1 MGQQFIFTM
10 LGLNKYYG
18 QKQVLRDI
26 NLCFYPG
33 AKIGIV
39 GENGSG
45 KSTVLRI
52 MAALE
57 RDFNGQA
64 EITRGYKAGI
74 VLQDPLLD
82 PALTVRK
89 TLEGAFGEIMKLIED
104 YNAVADRMAKPLSD
118 EQMQAAM
125 DRMAELQDKIDAVD
139 GWSLDRKL
147 KQAADALFLP
157 DDERVVGTLS
167 GGEKRRV
174 ALCKAILEKPDL
186 LLLDEPTNHLDP
198 ETVDWLEEQLKEYPG
213 TVIIVTHDR
222 YFLNNVTKW
231 ILELDA
237 GRGIPYEGNYTGWL
251 EQKLGRIV
259 SEERQKG
266 GKEPPRVRA
275 LQHELAWIRMNS
287 KQRSDLTRAR
297 LVEYAQIVAREA
309 GAVRDDASSIQ
320 IAPGPELG
328 DQVIEIKGV
337 SKRYGDKPLF
347 NDLALQ
353 VPKGAIVG
361 VVGPNGTGKTTLLK
375 LILRQ
380 EKPDAGEIKVG
391 PTVKFAYVEQDGA
404 LEGKRDVLTEISGGA
419 SEIVL
424 GKQRVPARV
433 YASRFGF
440 KGQDQGKL
448 VRELSGGERNR
459 CRLAMVLKVGGN
471 VLLLDEPTNDLDVNT
486 LRMLE
491 EAIQN
496 YAGSA
501 LVISHDRFFLDRI
514 STHTLAF
521 EGDGVVRF
529 FPGPYQQYESW
540 RRKEFGK
547 GLFENRRNRYRKIV
561 K

>member
-1 MGQQFIFTM
+1 M

-18 QKQVLRDI
+18 QRQVLKDI

-52 MAALE
+52 MSALD
-57 RDFNGQA
+57 RDFQGQA

-89 TLEGAFGEIMKLIED
+89 TLEGAFGGIMKLIDD
-104 YNAVADRMAKPLSD
+104 YNAVADRMAKPLSE

-139 GWSLDRKL
+139 GWSLDRTL

-266 GKEPPRVRA
+266 AKEPPRVRA

-328 DQVIEIKGV
+328 DQVIELKGV
-337 SKRYGDKPLF
+337 SKRFGDKSLF

-353 VPKGAIVG
+353 VPKGAIIG
-361 VVGPNGTGKTTLLK
+361 IVGPNGTGKTTLLK
-375 LILRQ
+375 LILGQ

-391 PTVKFAYVEQDGA
+391 PTVKFAYVEQDGV
-404 LEGKRDVLTEISGGA
+404 LEGEHDVLMEISGGA

-448 VRELSGGERNR
+448 VRQLSGGERNR
-459 CRLAMVLKVGGN
+459 CRLAKVLKVGGN

>member
-1 MGQQFIFTM
+1 MAQQFIFTM

-18 QKQVLRDI
+18 QKQVLKDI

-52 MAALE
+52 MSALD
-57 RDFNGQA
+57 RDFQGQA

-89 TLEGAFGEIMKLIED
+89 TLEGAFGEIMKLIDD
-104 YNAVADRMAKPLSD
+104 YNAVADRMAKPLSE
-118 EQMQAAM
+118 EQMQSAM

-266 GKEPPRVRA
+266 AQGAAARARPAARAGLDPHEQQAAQRPDARAAGRVRA
-275 LQHELAWIRMNS
+275 DR
-287 KQRSDLTRAR
+287 RAR
-297 LVEYAQIVAREA
+297 GRRRPRRRLVHPDRPRPGTRRPGDRDQGRLQ
-309 GAVRDDASSIQ
+309 AVRRQAALQRPRACKCPRAPSSASS
-320 IAPGPELG
+320 AP
-328 DQVIEIKGV
+328 
-337 SKRYGDKPLF
+337 
-347 NDLALQ
+347 
-353 VPKGAIVG
+353 
-361 VVGPNGTGKTTLLK
+361 T
-375 LILRQ
+375 
-380 EKPDAGEIKVG
+380 
-391 PTVKFAYVEQDGA
+391 
-404 LEGKRDVLTEISGGA
+404 
-419 SEIVL
+419 
-424 GKQRVPARV
+424 AR
-433 YASRFGF
+433 AR
-440 KGQDQGKL
+440 
-448 VRELSGGERNR
+448 RR
-459 CRLAMVLKVGGN
+459 C
-471 VLLLDEPTNDLDVNT
+471 
-486 LRMLE
+486 
-491 EAIQN
+491 
-496 YAGSA
+496 S
-501 LVISHDRFFLDRI
+501 S
-514 STHTLAF
+514 
-521 EGDGVVRF
+521 
-529 FPGPYQQYESW
+529 
-540 RRKEFGK
+540 
-547 GLFENRRNRYRKIV
+547 
-561 K
+561 

>member
-10 LGLNKYYG
+10 LDLNKFYG
-18 QKQVLRDI
+18 QKQVLKEI

-52 MAALE
+52 MAALD
-57 RDFNGQA
+57 RDFQGQA

-89 TLEGAFGEIMKLIED
+89 TLEGAFGEIMKLIDD
-104 YNAVADRMAKPLSD
+104 YNAVADRMAQPLSE
-118 EQMQAAM
+118 EQMQSAM

-139 GWSLDRKL
+139 GWSLDRTL

-157 DDERVVGTLS
+157 DDERIVGTLS

-266 GKEPPRVRA
+266 AKEPPRVRA

-309 GAVRDDASSIQ
+309 GAVRDDASSIR

-328 DQVIEIKGV
+328 DQVIEVKGLA
-337 SKRYGDKPLF
+337 KRFGEKQLF
-347 NDLALQ
+347 TDLSLQ

-361 VVGPNGTGKTTLLK
+361 VVGPNGTGKTTLFK
-375 LILRQ
+375 LILGL
-380 EKPDAGEIKVG
+380 EKPDAGEVKIG
-391 PTVKFAYVEQDGA
+391 PTVKFAYVEQDA
-404 LEGKRDVLTEISGGA
+404 LLAGEHDVLAEISGGA

-448 VRELSGGERNR
+448 VRQLSGGERNR
-459 CRLAMVLKVGGN
+459 CRLAKVLKVGGN

-491 EAIQN
+491 EAIQD